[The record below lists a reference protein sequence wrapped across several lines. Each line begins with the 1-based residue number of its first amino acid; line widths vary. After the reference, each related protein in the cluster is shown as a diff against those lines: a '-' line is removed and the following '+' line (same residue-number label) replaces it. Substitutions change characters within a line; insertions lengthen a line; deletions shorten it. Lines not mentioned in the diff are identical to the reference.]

1 MVAVVASEA
10 FIASSDGWSLKGGGR
25 TALPSPTHRL
35 LSAGAMF
42 PKQSVHYF
50 VKPRAQESSHATGY
64 LRTAPAR
71 PRRPAPISAG

>member
-10 FIASSDGWSLKGGGR
+10 FIASSDGWSLKGGR
-25 TALPSPTHRL
+25 TALPSPTHSL

-50 VKPRAQESSHATGY
+50 IKPRAQESSHATGY
-64 LRTAPAR
+64 VRTAPAR
-71 PRRPAPISAG
+71 PRNPAPISAG